1 MSDNA
6 SNASPRANL
15 RIVAMCLLMVGCM
28 GGLAFASVPLYRL
41 FCQVTGYG
49 GTTQRA
55 EQPTAPAIDKLVTVR
70 FDANVRGGLGW
81 KFEPQVRSVT
91 VRLGETIQA
100 NYIAENT
107 GTTASTGTATFNVTP
122 QATGSFFNKIACFC
136 FTETTLQPGEKMVMP
151 VVFFVD
157 PAILDEVETRGV
169 HTITLSYS
177 FFPVEKPL
185 AATRD
190 ETNSGASG
198 G

>member
-1 MSDNA
+1 MNENA
-6 SNASPRANL
+6 TSPSSRSNL
-15 RIVAMCLLMVGCM
+15 RIVAMCLLMVGSM

-55 EQPTAPAIDKLVTVR
+55 EAPSAPAIDKLVTVR

-81 KFEPQVRSVT
+81 KFQPEVRSVT

-107 GTTASTGTATFNVTP
+107 GDRPSTGSATFNVTP
-122 QATGSFFNKIACFC
+122 QSTGSFFNKVQCFC

-157 PAILDEVETRGV
+157 PAILDETETKDV

-185 AATRD
+185 AATQ
-190 ETNSGASG
+190 EKTNSGASG